1 MIIKN
6 YNLFLEARLFDL
18 VNLKSDKSNI
28 EKSIKFYQEMDF
40 DFSSKLIKYITLN
53 KRRNGEKIR
62 MLIQWNHDA
71 EHDLQK
77 RIQNRTSFKT
87 IDEFNEYFTLVI
99 NKLFPDKIG
108 DTIFSS
114 GKYSIYDRELNITIS
129 MAFNIGD
136 YLSKKYKLIVVTIL
150 SGRKSDNKTVKILD
164 I

>member
-1 MIIKN
+1 MVIKN

-18 VNLKSDKSNI
+18 VNLRSDKSDI
-28 EKSIKFYQEMDF
+28 EKAIKSYQEMDF

-62 MLIQWNHDA
+62 MIIEWNHDA

-87 IDEFNEYFTLVI
+87 IDEFNEYFTSVI

-108 DTIFSS
+108 DVIFRS

-129 MAFNIGD
+129 IAFNIDD
-136 YLSKKYKLIVVTIL
+136 YLSKNYKLTVVTIL
-150 SGRKSDNKTVKILD
+150 PGRKSDNKTVKILD

>member
-1 MIIKN
+1 MKKMTFGYDTPDGQHI
-6 YNLFLEARLFDL
+6 D
-18 VNLKSDKSNI
+18 
-28 EKSIKFYQEMDF
+28 
-40 DFSSKLIKYITLN
+40 
-53 KRRNGEKIR
+53 GEKDSYIKR
-62 MLIQWNHDA
+62 ADVLN
-71 EHDLQK
+71 
-77 RIQNRTSFKT
+77 RIQNRTSFIT

-129 MAFNIGD
+129 MAFNIDD

>member
-18 VNLKSDKSNI
+18 VNLKSDKSDI
-28 EKSIKFYQEMDF
+28 EKAIKSYQEMDF

-62 MLIQWNHDA
+62 MIIEWNHDA

-87 IDEFNEYFTLVI
+87 IDEFNEYFTSVI

-129 MAFNIGD
+129 IAFNIDD
-136 YLSKKYKLIVVTIL
+136 YLSKKYKLTVVTIL
-150 SGRKSDNKTVKILD
+150 PGRKSDNKTVKILD